1 VGVGR
6 GRWYLAGLALVAA
19 VLAALPATAFGVK
32 YFKSGRTAGEI
43 TDHSAVVWART
54 SRKLSVRAIVATD
67 HSFHHVVAREKLKAS
82 NATDRTV
89 QTKIGGLDSSQTYHY
104 RFCVVG
110 RHTCSSDGEFETAP
124 VPSDPKTIRF
134 AYTGDE
140 TAVTAPGHDNPG
152 HDGPFWGHFRAFKS
166 IAGEHNDFN
175 IDFGDTI
182 YSDPEVPGWG
192 QRPALSV
199 QEKWA
204 MYRKKLRMRNMRK
217 ARAATGMYNHWDD
230 HEFINDFSIP
240 ENGEKLY
247 DNSVKAFRDYMPVHY
262 THQSGIYRTAQWG
275 KNLELFFLDERSFR
289 SAKASANGVCD
300 NPDTPGQPDLAPT
313 APDSKRKLFGALIP
327 SLKQP
332 VSQAC
337 KDAINNP
344 KRTMLGQAQYQQFL
358 HDVESSNARW
368 KVVMN
373 ETPIQQFYGLP
384 YDRWEGYAY
393 ERVKLLKALQAANVQ
408 NLVFLT
414 TDTHAAFANVV
425 RLRTLDGDVAPSNAP
440 ATTPSDTPYNDFV
453 IGPVATKPFWQEID
467 DATGRAGNGELLSK
481 VFFSPQPQAGV
492 GMACSQG
499 SQPSYAE
506 VTVTGATLTVTYKK
520 ADGSAV
526 IDTDGT
532 TPCGPYVMT
541 R

>member
-1 VGVGR
+1 
-6 GRWYLAGLALVAA
+6 LGLAA
-19 VLAALPATAFGVK
+19 VLCTLVPATAFGSK
-32 YFKSGRTAGEI
+32 YFQSGRTAGEV

-54 SRKLSVRAIVATD
+54 QRKLNVRAIVATD
-67 HSFHHVVAREKLKAS
+67 PRFRHRVARKKLSATQ
-82 NATDRTV
+82 ATDLTV
-89 QTKIGGLDSSQTYHY
+89 QTKVRGLHPGRTYHY

-110 RHTCSSDGEFETAP
+110 KHTCSGRAKFETAP
-124 VPSDPKTIRF
+124 TPADPKMIRF

-140 TAVTAPGHDNPG
+140 TAVSKPGETK
-152 HDGPFWGHFRAFKS
+152 PFWGHWRTWKT
-166 IAGEHNDFN
+166 ITHERNDFN

-182 YSDPEVPGWG
+182 YSDPEVPGWAN
-192 QRPALSV
+192 RPALSV
-199 QEKWA
+199 KEKRK
-204 MYRKKLRMRNMRK
+204 MYSKKLKMRNMRL
-217 ARAATGMYNHWDD
+217 ARSSTGMYNQWDD
-230 HEFINDFSIP
+230 HEFINDFTIA
-240 ENGEKLY
+240 EDGRKLY
-247 DNSVKAFRDYMPVHY
+247 DHGVKAFREFMPVHY
-262 THQSGIYRTAQWG
+262 TKQTGIYRTVQWG

-332 VSQAC
+332 VSQQC
-337 KDAINNP
+337 KNAINDP
-344 KRTMLGQAQYQQFL
+344 KRTMLGQAQYQRFL

-393 ERVKLLKALQAANVQ
+393 ERVKLLNALVKANVK

-425 RLRTLDGDVAPSNAP
+425 RQRTLDGDVAPSNAP
-440 ATTPSDTPYNDFV
+440 ANPEDTPYNDFI
-453 IGPVATKPFWQEID
+453 IGPVATNPFWGEID
-467 DATGRAGNGELLSK
+467 DTTGRSGNGELLSQ
-481 VFFSPQPQAGV
+481 VFFKPEPPQGV
-492 GMACSQG
+492 GMFCAQG
-499 SQPSYAE
+499 SQPSYGE
-506 VTVTGATLTVTYKK
+506 VTVTRKSLTVAYKK
-520 ADGSAV
+520 ADGSNV
-526 IDTDGT
+526 RDVDGT